1 MVMIFTHFNFKKN
14 LYCGASALLGLLLL
28 ITLAGC
34 VPEGDDIIIPNI
46 QPSVQELKTN
56 ASGGTFTIE
65 VQSNVKW
72 EIIGEFTDWY
82 LASKI
87 DDHTISVDIEKNTTA
102 KDRKTSIL
110 LKADNFEVSI
120 PVYQRE
126 RAEIIIDDREILLS
140 SKATETSVKVESN
153 YVEWSVHSSEAWLTV
168 TKDQD
173 SFIKLKAE
181 ENGSTD
187 NAREAIVT
195 LSADDKEEQIVVKQD
210 YTTVITLSKNTISF
224 PWQGGE
230 EWIEINSNKEV
241 KISPKTI
248 LPRIFELSE
257 EEISTNTKR
266 LYIKMRRYRY
276 EKELA
281 FNLNV
286 STSDIVIPI
295 HITVEAS
302 MFNKNQM
309 EALRALY
316 TATDGDNWTR
326 NDNWLSDKPITEW
339 YGVVGNDL
347 TGIPEKEPTI
357 SIFSLELSDNNL
369 VGEIPKEIG
378 WLDDL
383 VFLHLSNNHLHGV
396 VPKELSSISN
406 LLEID
411 LSGNEFSGTLPSF
424 LFNDLL
430 STRVLK
436 LNNNNFEGFTDLDKL
451 IPLKTKLSRIDLRMN
466 KLRGPRPKQLKS
478 RRITTY
484 IDPQQENYGFE

>member
-1 MVMIFTHFNFKKN
+1 M
-14 LYCGASALLGLLLL
+14 
-28 ITLAGC
+28 
-34 VPEGDDIIIPNI
+34 
-46 QPSVQELKTN
+46 
-56 ASGGTFTIE
+56 
-65 VQSNVKW
+65 
-72 EIIGEFTDWY
+72 
-82 LASKI
+82 
-87 DDHTISVDIEKNTTA
+87 
-102 KDRKTSIL
+102 
-110 LKADNFEVSI
+110 
-120 PVYQRE
+120 
-126 RAEIIIDDREILLS
+126 
-140 SKATETSVKVESN
+140 
-153 YVEWSVHSSEAWLTV
+153 
-168 TKDQD
+168 
-173 SFIKLKAE
+173 
-181 ENGSTD
+181 
-187 NAREAIVT
+187 T

-241 KISPKTI
+241 KISPETI
-248 LPRIFELSE
+248 LPRIFELKE

-266 LYIKMRRYRY
+266 LYIKMRRYLY